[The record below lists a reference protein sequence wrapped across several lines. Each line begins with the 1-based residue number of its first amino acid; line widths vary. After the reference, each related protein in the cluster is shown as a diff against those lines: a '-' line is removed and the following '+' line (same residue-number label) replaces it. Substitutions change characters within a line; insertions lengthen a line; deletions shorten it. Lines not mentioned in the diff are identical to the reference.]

1 MAKRR
6 RVRASRRLRTR
17 ALRRPV
23 VAHQRRR
30 PKPQRPR
37 PRRRRRRRQQQRR
50 RCHPRG
56 TMATRARPPRHPPE
70 GRRQLRERRRGE
82 RGGRHHRGLAQPPPP
97 REEVLPV
104 LQRAGLRLRRPKA
117 LASARRRPRRPSLP
131 RPRRARR
138 RPLRRRLPPLRP
150 LPLPLQMVSHQAPHP
165 RVPRRRRPRRRC
177 QGVRRRRR
185 RPPTGVLQARL
196 LGLVGRRGGARSPPR
211 WLPQRWQRLP
221 VRPRCLLDRGVAGWA
236 SPMGWRRHH
245 GRRRPGCLLR
255 QPPRRR
261 IEHPRPPSPPQ
272 LLASRRRVPSRRPR
286 PRHRVPREASIH
298 PTSRAAPSRLTS
310 RVT

>member
-1 MAKRR
+1 M
-6 RVRASRRLRTR
+6 
-17 ALRRPV
+17 
-23 VAHQRRR
+23 
-30 PKPQRPR
+30 
-37 PRRRRRRRQQQRR
+37 
-50 RCHPRG
+50 
-56 TMATRARPPRHPPE
+56 
-70 GRRQLRERRRGE
+70 
-82 RGGRHHRGLAQPPPP
+82 
-97 REEVLPV
+97 

-150 LPLPLQMVSHQAPHP
+150 LPLPLQMVSHQAPHPHRPAAPRRPPLVARQSRRQRLGWRPPRAPLGLAPSGPPRAGPPLLGHRRNASAGASGHRGKRAPPPPLPPPLRLPLPPLLPPRRRPP